1 MTRIGPI
8 AADRPSEKGGLPVRI
23 AKRRLSDG
31 LRFSFDGEIQ

>member
-8 AADRPSEKGGLPVRI
+8 AADKPSEKADYPSNE
-23 AKRRLSDG
+23 KRRLSDG